1 LVLRWRKVFILCVA
15 LSLVL
20 SFTGLAQAQDI
31 KGHWAGPQITD
42 WLNRGLCS
50 GYPDGTFRPENSI
63 TRAEFITLVNKSFG
77 FTGGA
82 EVTLSDVSE
91 TDWFYGQV
99 ATALGAG
106 YITGYE
112 DNTMRPGKEIERQ
125 EVAVILARLL
135 ELNLEESGT
144 AGFLDEGYIAAWS
157 RDSIK
162 AVVQAGLMKGY
173 PDGNFGP
180 QKPITRAEALVCLDR
195 ALKYE
200 LPVPEGK
207 TGISGFVTREGAGV
221 EDVTVTVFKAGE
233 SEDVAGVATDDQGF
247 FELELPPGSYDL
259 TAVAPDALA
268 YANGVEVES
277 GMAVIEL
284 VLTPGAVVTGK
295 IIDNNNR
302 AVAGAKVLYIVDNLT
317 FSAVTGSDGTYT
329 IVVLKNRK
337 YTVQVYDPS
346 KPDSKPTTIARH
358 LSIGD
363 SDELLVDSLKAT
375 FTTKATTGGGGGG
388 GNGGVSMPEIT
399 ALTVDVTEGSP
410 SIKLSSRGTKG
421 TVDFTSLPEAAK
433 VTGGSVTVNR
443 DCELVLTSETEK
455 FPTELS
461 TTQQLVKGVNK
472 LDAISYLGM
481 LDKEQ
486 DGISLLKLKEI
497 FGETVD
503 LYATLTD
510 KNGRVSHLTYVMLLP

>member
-1 LVLRWRKVFILCVA
+1 MVLRWRKVFILCVA
-15 LSLVL
+15 LSLVF
-20 SFTGLAQAQDI
+20 SFAGLALAQPQDI
-31 KGHWAGPQITD
+31 EGHWAQPQIAD

-50 GYPDGTFRPENSI
+50 GYPDGTFRPDNSI
-63 TRAEFITLVNKSFG
+63 TRAEFITLVNKSFE

-82 EVTLSDVSE
+82 EVNLSDVSG

-135 ELNLEESGT
+135 ELALEESGST
-144 AGFLDEGYIAAWS
+144 GFLDEGYIAAWS

-180 QKPITRAEALVCLDR
+180 QKPITRAEALVCLER

-200 LPVPEGK
+200 LPVPEEK

-247 FELELPPGSYDL
+247 FELELTPGSYDL

-268 YANGVEVES
+268 YANFVEVES
-277 GMAVIEL
+277 GMAIIEL

-295 IIDNNNR
+295 IVDNNGR
-302 AVAGAKVLYIVDNLT
+302 TVAGAKVLYTAENLT

-346 KPDSKPTTIARH
+346 KPDSKPTTIARY

-363 SDELLVDSLKAT
+363 SDELLVDSLKAP
-375 FTTKATTGGGGGG
+375 FTTKSTTGGGGGG
-388 GNGGVSMPEIT
+388 GGVSMPEIT
-399 ALTVDVTEGSP
+399 ALAVDVTEGSP
-410 SIKLSSRGTKG
+410 SIKLSSKGTKG
-421 TVDFTSLPEAAK
+421 TVDFTSLPEVAM

-443 DCELVLTSETEK
+443 DCELVLTSETDK
-455 FPTELS
+455 FPMELS
-461 TTQQLVKGVNK
+461 TTQKLVKGVNN

-481 LDKEQ
+481 LDSGQ
-486 DGISLLKLKEI
+486 DGVSLLKLKEI
-497 FGETVD
+497 FGGAVD
-503 LYATLTD
+503 FHATLTD
-510 KNGRVSHLTYVMLLP
+510 NNGRVSYLTYVIILP